1 MKQMLIHSNNLTHHC
16 HEQRGFTIIE
26 LMVTLVI
33 LAILA
38 SVTMPLLKL
47 TLQRN
52 KETTLRQNLIQLRFA
67 IDDYKQ
73 AVDEGYIAKDI
84 DQSGYPP
91 NLEVLVNGV
100 ENIRDPKKRKIKFL
114 RSIPKDPM
122 LTPEDTR
129 PFKHDWGLR
138 SYHSEADNPKYDGD
152 VFDVYSLS
160 PLKSIKGELYAE
172 W

>member
-1 MKQMLIHSNNLTHHC
+1 MKQTPIHNNASMATF
-16 HEQRGFTIIE
+16 QSQNGFTIIE

-38 SVTMPLLKL
+38 GMTMPLLKL

-52 KETTLRQNLIQLRFA
+52 KEATLTQNLMQLRVA
-67 IDDYKQ
+67 IDAYKQ
-73 AVDEGYIAKDI
+73 AVDEGRIKQDN

-100 ENIRDPKKRKIKFL
+100 EDSKDAKKRKIKFL

-122 LTPEDTR
+122 RNSNDPR
-129 PFKHDWGLR
+129 PFNHDWGLR
-138 SYHSEADNPKYDGD
+138 SYNTDADNPKYDAD
-152 VFDVYSLS
+152 VYDVYSLS
-160 PLKSIKGELYAE
+160 PLKSIKGEPYAQ